1 MKSFLLI
8 GQSNMAGRG
17 YYEDMIE
24 IKTSRI
30 FTLRNGRWYK
40 FFRPINPDREFA
52 GVNLAESFAEKY
64 SISHDTEVGL
74 ICCADGGTSLN
85 QWAKGEVLF
94 DNAVNMARLAM
105 RSSDLVGILWHQ
117 GEADCAPQLIATYK
131 ERFLAMITEMK
142 KLIGREDLPV
152 IIGGLGDFLPK
163 RSPGGALDNYRELN
177 RVFKEMAREND
188 LIAFACAE
196 GLADRGDNLHFS
208 SPALYEFGLRYLEAF
223 EKISTDKAE
232 NCENRSTGEPK
243 FTEMELL

>member
-1 MKSFLLI
+1 
-8 GQSNMAGRG
+8 MAGRG

-117 GEADCAPQLIATYK
+117 GEADCAPHLTATYK

-142 KLIGREDLPV
+142 RLIGREDLPV
-152 IIGGLGDFLPK
+152 IVGGLGDFLPK

-177 RVFKEMAREND
+177 SVLEGMADENE
-188 LIAFACAE
+188 LIGFASAE
-196 GLADRGDNLHFS
+196 GLTDRGDNLHFS

-223 EKISTDKAE
+223 EKISTDTVEK
-232 NCENRSTGEPK
+232 CENRSTGEPK

>member
-24 IKTSRI
+24 IKTARI

-40 FFRPINPDREFA
+40 FFRPINPDRDFA

-64 SISHDTEVGL
+64 AELHDTEVGL

-85 QWAKGEVLF
+85 QWAPGEVLF
-94 DNAVNMARLAM
+94 DNAVNCARLAM

-117 GEADCAPQLIATYK
+117 GEADCSPNLAATYK
-131 ERFLAMITEMK
+131 ERFLTMITEMK
-142 KLIGREDLPV
+142 RQLGKEDLPV

-163 RSPGGALDNYRELN
+163 RSPGGALDNYAEVNRIFREIAN
-177 RVFKEMAREND
+177 ETD
-188 LIAFACAE
+188 LIGFASAE
-196 GLADRGDNLHFS
+196 GLGDRGDNLHFS
-208 SPALYEFGLRYLEAF
+208 SPALYEFGLRYLDAF
-223 EKISTDKAE
+223 EKISTGTTE
-232 NCENRSTGEPK
+232 NSENRSTGEPK